1 MKRRGKSKHE
11 EGYGRGEAS
20 IAVDDDVLLDE
31 VALQERM
38 LATFRDPSYRP
49 PELPSTAQEVLVISQ
64 SPEVEIDKVVEL
76 LENDQMLAAQVL
88 RVAGSS
94 AYAAAAKIDSLSGA
108 LMRLGL
114 QTVRD
119 VVLEVA
125 MNLRVFR
132 CEAYAAPM
140 ERLRQHSQATAH
152 LCRVVCKYSS
162 SAPAEF
168 AFLCGLLHDVGIAGI
183 LLALGETP
191 GRKQPPDLAILWP
204 AIHEAHTEAGELMAK
219 LWDMPAELQWVLGAH
234 HRVEIEGYPHP
245 LAAVVCL
252 AEHLAAELGSGL
264 VPRSP
269 EEEEDCDIESCAGLE
284 THPGTDRSG
293 PVALDRAREA
303 LGMTPQTWELVEK
316 DAVVQLEK
324 MRDGEG

>member
-20 IAVDDDVLLDE
+20 IDMDDDVLLDE
-31 VALQERM
+31 AALQERM
-38 LATFRDPSYRP
+38 LATFRAPDYRP
-49 PELPSTAQEVLVISQ
+49 PELPSTAQQVLTLSQ
-64 SPEVEIDKVVEL
+64 SPEVEIDKVVAL

-88 RVAGSS
+88 RVAGSPAFAGAS
-94 AYAAAAKIDSLSGA
+94 KIESLSGA

-114 QTVRD
+114 KTVRD

-132 CEAYAAPM
+132 CEAYTAPM
-140 ERLRQHSQATAH
+140 ERLREHSQTTAH

-162 SAPAEF
+162 SVEAEF

-191 GRKQPPDLAILWP
+191 RGKQPPDLAILWP
-204 AIHEAHTEAGELMAK
+204 AVHEAHTEAGALMAK
-219 LWDMPAELQWVLGAH
+219 LWDMPAELPWVLGAH

-245 LAAVVCL
+245 LAAAVCL
-252 AEHLAAELGSGL
+252 AEHLASELGAGL
-264 VPRSP
+264 VPAP
-269 EEEEDCDIESCAGLE
+269 QEEGEAVTTSCAGLE
-284 THPGTDRSG
+284 TYPGTDRSG

-303 LGMTPQTWELVEK
+303 LGLTPQTWELLEK
-316 DAVVQLEK
+316 DAEALLEK
-324 MRDGEG
+324 LRDGTA